1 MKIEYLSLLLLLRRI
16 ATATAAVVLLSAPI
30 DLAIAKTIL
39 GQPSAHRQMASI
51 ELQNRPTLFRY
62 PLDVIDVR
70 VSSRW
75 QYRRSNYRFTIDV
88 PEAAAK
94 PLQTVTFVQI
104 EGADYP
110 RFSERRTNAY
120 EGGDRGNQLNI
131 ITDNDIHN
139 RTVTI
144 TFDPPIPPGRQI
156 AIALNATNPRDGIYI
171 YEVSAKPPDTTGLG
185 QRIGIERLNFY
196 QRSERRYF

>member
-1 MKIEYLSLLLLLRRI
+1 MRLAPRAFFKLIAATLLGTVLI
-16 ATATAAVVLLSAPI
+16 STTVSQAVDESVSKQLAVRVASI
-30 DLAIAKTIL
+30 DL
-39 GQPSAHRQMASI
+39 QD
-51 ELQNRPTLFRY
+51 RPTLFSY

-70 VSSRW
+70 VSSKW

-94 PLQTVTFVQI
+94 PLQTVTFAQI

-110 RFSERRTNAY
+110 RFSERRTTAY
-120 EGGDRGNQLNI
+120 EGGDRSNPLNI
-131 ITDNDIHN
+131 ATQDDIDN

-144 TFDPPIPPGRQI
+144 TFDPPVPPGRQI
-156 AIALNATNPRDGIYI
+156 TIALNATNPRDGIYI
-171 YEVSAKPPDTTGLG
+171 YEVAAMPPETTELG

-196 QRSERRYF
+196 QGSDRRYF